1 MAYSSVE
8 HREGRVARAIEQ
20 RTADIPSDFFL
31 WAALG
36 SIGISLASKLMGR
49 KDTSLFVG
57 QWAPVF
63 LTLGLYNKIVKL
75 EGSDKT
81 DR

>member
-8 HREGRVARAIEQ
+8 HREGRLARAIEQ
-20 RTADIPSDFFL
+20 RTAEIPSDFFL

-36 SIGISLASKLMGR
+36 SIGASLTVRMLGK
-49 KDTSLFVG
+49 KDTSQFIG

-63 LTLGLYNKIVKL
+63 LILGVYNKIVKV